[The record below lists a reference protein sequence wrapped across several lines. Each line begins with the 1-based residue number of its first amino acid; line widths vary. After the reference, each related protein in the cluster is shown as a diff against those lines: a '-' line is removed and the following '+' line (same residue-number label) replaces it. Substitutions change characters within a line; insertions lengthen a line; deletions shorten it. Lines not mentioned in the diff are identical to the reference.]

1 MVKQERAVR
10 TRAGLVRSA
19 AAEFDRDGYAGTS
32 LSQIS
37 KAAGVSIGAV
47 TFHFASKADLA
58 EAVREEGHAVT
69 RTALERVTAER
80 TSALR
85 AVVDLTVE
93 LARLMEREVLV
104 RASVRL
110 ARELPGGASWSGNWL
125 PTVRDLL
132 DEAHRTGQLRDG
144 APPEDVTILVEYLT
158 GGAEASLRARP
169 GTEGEPESP
178 VDQLNRVWRLALAGV
193 SATGDTGAG
202 LPSPVAS
209 GGPGTPGVPGVR
221 NAPDVPADRGASDAL
236 EAPETRQS
244 GEAGEAVDAR
254 VDLGDREAGGTA
266 GGTRKTGGVSGG
278 PQDAGGAADGAQDAG
293 GGRAVEG

>member
-19 AAEFDRDGYAGTS
+19 AVEFDRDGYAGTS
-32 LSQIS
+32 LSRIS

-58 EAVREEGHAVT
+58 EAVREEGSAVT
-69 RTALERVTAER
+69 RAALKRVTAER

-110 ARELPGGASWSGNWL
+110 ARELAESASWSGIWL

-132 DEAHRTGQLRDG
+132 DEAHRAGQLRDG
-144 APPEDVTILVEYLT
+144 APPEDVTTLVEYLA
-158 GGAEASLRARP
+158 GGAETSLRARLDA
-169 GTEGEPESP
+169 EGEPEGP
-178 VDQLNRVWRLALAGV
+178 ADQLNRVWWVALAGV
-193 SATGDTGAG
+193 SATGDTGEASATPEPRQAG
-202 LPSPVAS
+202 E
-209 GGPGTPGVPGVR
+209 GW
-221 NAPDVPADRGASDAL
+221 
-236 EAPETRQS
+236 
-244 GEAGEAVDAR
+244 EAG
-254 VDLGDREAGGTA
+254 
-266 GGTRKTGGVSGG
+266 
-278 PQDAGGAADGAQDAG
+278 
-293 GGRAVEG
+293 

>member
-32 LSQIS
+32 LSRIS

-69 RTALERVTAER
+69 QAALKRVTEER

-110 ARELPGGASWSGNWL
+110 ARELAEGASWSGIWL

-132 DEAHRTGQLRDG
+132 DEAHRAGQLRDG
-144 APPEDVTILVEYLT
+144 APPEDVTTLVEYLA
-158 GGAEASLRARP
+158 GGAETSLRGRP
-169 GTEGEPESP
+169 GAEGGPEGP
-178 VDQLNRVWRLALAGV
+178 VDQLNRVWRVALAGV
-193 SATGDTGAG
+193 SATGDTGEAHT
-202 LPSPVAS
+202 
-209 GGPGTPGVPGVR
+209 TPKP
-221 NAPDVPADRGASDAL
+221 
-236 EAPETRQS
+236 RQ
-244 GEAGEAVDAR
+244 AGE
-254 VDLGDREAGGTA
+254 T
-266 GGTRKTGGVSGG
+266 
-278 PQDAGGAADGAQDAG
+278 
-293 GGRAVEG
+293 GRAG

>member
-37 KAAGVSIGAV
+37 KAAGVSMGAV

-58 EAVREEGHAVT
+58 EAVREEGRAVT
-69 RTALERVTAER
+69 RVTLERVTAER

-93 LARLMEREVLV
+93 LTRLMERDVVV
-104 RASVRL
+104 RAGARL
-110 ARELPGGASWSGNWL
+110 ARELGEGGSWSDVWL

-132 DEAHRTGQLRDG
+132 DEAHRAGQLRDG

-158 GGAEASLRARP
+158 GGAEASPHSRP
-169 GTEGEPESP
+169 GAENEPEGP
-178 VDQLNRVWRLALAGV
+178 VGRLNRVWRVALAGV
-193 SATGDTGAG
+193 SATGDTGAAH
-202 LPSPVAS
+202 S
-209 GGPGTPGVPGVR
+209 
-221 NAPDVPADRGASDAL
+221 
-236 EAPETRQS
+236 APEARR
-244 GEAGEAVDAR
+244 AGE
-254 VDLGDREAGGTA
+254 G
-266 GGTRKTGGVSGG
+266 
-278 PQDAGGAADGAQDAG
+278 
-293 GGRAVEG
+293 